1 MVHSMD
7 EHGEAIYRYLKVNLT
22 AESLKELSLKLIEAY
37 KAKNVLKLKLFAES
51 IFQDTPSDD
60 VGGSRLFLRLIK
72 YFHPDRL
79 NYFLKDIDES
89 YACMNFEKL
98 RFYRNLLSADL
109 RADQAYAER
118 FDIDPQE
125 IYRYAEDDFGY
136 GMSDTVTED
145 LGEDL
150 YETAERFDIFDAVK
164 STYLGNLDVHLAPED
179 LFFLEGELDLSDFN
193 LYDLEGLQYCRN
205 ITSLNLSH
213 NNLSNLSHLQDLH
226 FLEELFISHNSI
238 MSVEW
243 LKGLSNLKIIDL
255 SNNEVEDIRPLLL
268 LERLEF
274 INIQH
279 NPISDR
285 RAVQELSERC
295 VIIF

>member
-1 MVHSMD
+1 MTESMD
-7 EHGEAIYRYLKVNLT
+7 EQSEAIYRYLKVNLT
-22 AESLKELSLKLIEAY
+22 ADSLKELSLKLIEAY
-37 KAKNVLKLKLFAES
+37 KAKNVLKLKLFAET
-51 IFQDTPSDD
+51 IFQDAPSDD

-72 YFHPDRL
+72 FFHPDRL
-79 NYFLKDIDES
+79 NYFLKDIEES
-89 YACMNFEKL
+89 YASMDFEKL
-98 RFYRNLLSADL
+98 TFYRNLLSADL
-109 RADQAYAER
+109 KADQAYARR

-125 IYRYAEDDFGY
+125 IYRYDEEDFGY
-136 GMSDTVTED
+136 GMSETAAED
-145 LGEDL
+145 VEDDL

-205 ITSLNLSH
+205 ITSLNLS
-213 NNLSNLSHLQDLH
+213 NNHLSNLSRLQDLH
-226 FLEELFISHNSI
+226 FLEELFISYNAI
-238 MSVEW
+238 TSVDW
-243 LKGLSNLKIIDL
+243 LKGLSNLKIVDL
-255 SNNEVEDIRPLLL
+255 SNNEIEDIRPLLL

-279 NPISDR
+279 NPISNR
-285 RAVQELSERC
+285 RAVQELGERC